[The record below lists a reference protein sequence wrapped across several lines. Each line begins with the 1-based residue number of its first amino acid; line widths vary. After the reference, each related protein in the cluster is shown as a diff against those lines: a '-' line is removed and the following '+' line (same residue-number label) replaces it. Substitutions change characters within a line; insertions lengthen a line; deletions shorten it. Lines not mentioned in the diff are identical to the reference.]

1 MTKEEKNRNSVE
13 RNTNWKI
20 VATYLFVI
28 ALCCAMFYY
37 IFDMRH
43 SIENQRTNI
52 KSKNTT
58 LEWASQFTQ
67 KVHTAQN
74 TSNLIAFSNN
84 PLLINQFAQQRD
96 ELYSI
101 ADSISRT
108 DFSEQ
113 NKQRINEIA
122 ALIEKKGKISYTL
135 SMQFYNF
142 NPLAEFDRTI
152 DDYQPVEREEPT
164 FVTTTIK
171 DTIVHQKKRLNFWQ
185 RIGLPIQGS
194 CFLI

>member
-113 NKQRINEIA
+113 KEKLAVSYLWQLTGRLYPCVRRSKFSIAFARVSSALNRNFVLHIIGITNKIRGV
-122 ALIEKKGKISYTL
+122 ALFPFRSYEEMQGKI
-135 SMQFYNF
+135 
-142 NPLAEFDRTI
+142 
-152 DDYQPVEREEPT
+152 
-164 FVTTTIK
+164 
-171 DTIVHQKKRLNFWQ
+171 
-185 RIGLPIQGS
+185 LPK
-194 CFLI
+194 L